1 MAVYSV
7 FESTNMQSTHY
18 AKRIFDVVA
27 SEDIE
32 NGTFGYLDGLAD
44 GYDVI
49 YNFAK
54 GVKAGALIVVAD
66 QPAWDED
73 TSRITNQR
81 RDKFVIKAGTPFRA
95 RVIAVADEFAISA
108 EGFTV
113 GTKDLVVNT
122 TDFKADDVYVTID
135 TTGKLVASATST
147 PDALFEGKVM
157 RKRIIGGV
165 LTTSAHTYGH
175 TYSLYEVK
183 VEVAKGGNN

>member
-7 FESTNMQSTHY
+7 FESTNMQSSHY

-27 SEDIE
+27 NQDIE
-32 NGTFGYLDGLAD
+32 NGTIGYLDGLAD

-49 YNFAK
+49 YNFTT
-54 GVKAGALIVVAD
+54 GVKEGAVIVVAD
-66 QPAWDED
+66 QPAWNED

-81 RDKFVIKAGTPFRA
+81 RDNFVIKAGTPFRA
-95 RVIAVADEFAISA
+95 RVIAISDEFAISA

-113 GTKDLVVNT
+113 GTRDLVVNT
-122 TDFKADDVYVTID
+122 TDFKANDVYVTVD
-135 TTGKLVASATST
+135 TTGKLVASNTST

-165 LTTSAHTYGH
+165 LTTNAHTYGH
-175 TYSLYEVK
+175 AYSMYEVK
-183 VEVAKGGNN
+183 VDVAKGGNC

>member
-113 GTKDLVVNT
+113 ATKDLVVNT